1 VVLGDLEDLERGAQ
15 GCDLMITHSHGRQ
28 AAARLQIPFHRAG
41 LPMFDRLGAGHKLS
55 VGYRG
60 TRGLIF
66 EIGNLLLA
74 HPHEVHP
81 DQWQLPEASLR
92 ELAQPA

>member
-1 VVLGDLEDLERGAQ
+1 
-15 GCDLMITHSHGRQ
+15 
-28 AAARLQIPFHRAG
+28 
-41 LPMFDRLGAGHKLS
+41 MFDRLGAGHQLS

-74 HPHEVHP
+74 HPHEVRP
-81 DQWQLPEASLR
+81 AQWQLPVASLR
-92 ELAQPA
+92 ALEQPA